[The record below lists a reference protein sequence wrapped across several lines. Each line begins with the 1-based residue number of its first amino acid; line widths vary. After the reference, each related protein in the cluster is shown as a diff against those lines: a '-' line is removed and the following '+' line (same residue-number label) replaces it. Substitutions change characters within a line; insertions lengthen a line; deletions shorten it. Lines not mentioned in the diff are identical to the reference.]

1 MKKFLLF
8 PLLVF
13 MTAFI
18 VPACSDEDKEI
29 FPPNPNDTITN
40 DTITNDTIDD
50 DSLHTNIPITLKFG
64 GDLIVNG
71 NFKKENTVCM
81 VRGIND
87 SKFSLDIYKVK
98 FAENMPVE
106 INITIPDIPFN
117 HKDGTFSG
125 DSIVPLIGVAP
136 APAYTFSKIE
146 GCLTDSSLTF
156 SATLTRGTFTFSG
169 TGKRN

>member
-1 MKKFLLF
+1 MKKLLLF

-13 MTAFI
+13 MTALI

-40 DTITNDTIDD
+40 DTIDD
-50 DSLHTNIPITLKFG
+50 DSLHTNIHNTLKFD

-87 SKFSLDIYKVK
+87 SKCSLDIYKVK

-106 INITIPDIPFN
+106 INITIPDIPIN

-125 DSIVPLIGVAP
+125 DTIVPLIGVAP

-146 GCLTDSSLTF
+146 GCFTDSTLTF
-156 SATLTRGTFTFSG
+156 SATLTRGTFSF
-169 TGKRN
+169 TGRNARKY

>member
-13 MTAFI
+13 MTALI

-50 DSLHTNIPITLKFG
+50 DSLHTNIHNTMKFG

-71 NFKKENTVCM
+71 NFKKENTVCI

-87 SKFSLDIYKVK
+87 SKLSLDIYKVK

-106 INITIPDIPFN
+106 INITIPDIPIN

-125 DSIVPLIGVAP
+125 DTIVPLIGVAP

-146 GCLTDSSLTF
+146 GCLTDSTLTF
-156 SATLTRGTFTFSG
+156 SATLTRGTFSFSG
-169 TGKRN
+169 RNAKK

>member
-13 MTAFI
+13 MTALI

-40 DTITNDTIDD
+40 DTIDD
-50 DSLHTNIPITLKFG
+50 DSLHTNIHNTLKFG

-106 INITIPDIPFN
+106 INITIPDIPIN

>member
-50 DSLHTNIPITLKFG
+50 DSLHTNIHNTLKFG

-81 VRGIND
+81 VRDIND